1 MAKEQDQTWR
11 LVGLSFLVGAI
22 VDGVFGVAILSAG
35 ELFAPVMRVTLPN
48 PRVYFDLNGLFL
60 IFLGLFYVCIW
71 REPRRLAPIAA
82 AATLLRFGGFALF
95 GLGVAL
101 GRAEPTFVAIALLDG
116 TLALVHLVFLRRA
129 AGSLWSALTK
139 RWPLDPDSGGAL

>member
-1 MAKEQDQTWR
+1 M
-11 LVGLSFLVGAI
+11 GAI
-22 VDGVFGVAILSAG
+22 VDGVFGVAILAAG
-35 ELFAPVMRVTLPN
+35 ELLAPLMRVTLPE

-101 GRAEPTFVAIALLDG
+101 GRAEPTFAAIALLDG
-116 TLALVHLVFLRRA
+116 VLALVHLVFLRRA
-129 AGSLWSALTK
+129 AGSLWAALST
-139 RWPLDPDSGGAL
+139 RRPLDPGSGGTL